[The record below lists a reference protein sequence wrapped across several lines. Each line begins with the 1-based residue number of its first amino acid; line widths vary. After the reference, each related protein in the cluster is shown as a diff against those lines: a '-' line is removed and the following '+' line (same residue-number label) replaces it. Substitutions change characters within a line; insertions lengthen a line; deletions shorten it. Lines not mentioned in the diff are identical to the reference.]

1 MLEGVIYGLII
12 AWILTWFKV
21 DEIFIDALKAFW
33 PNIPLNTNHFYVVCA
48 ILGYISGFIGDLKQK
63 GE

>member
-21 DEIFIDALKAFW
+21 DEIFIDALKAF
-33 PNIPLNTNHFYVVCA
+33 
-48 ILGYISGFIGDLKQK
+48 
-63 GE
+63 

>member
-21 DEIFIDALKAFW
+21 DRIFIDALKTFL
-33 PNIPLNTNHFYVVCA
+33 PNMQLGTEHFYLTCA
-48 ILGYISGFIGDLKQK
+48 ILGCISGLINDLRALK
-63 GE
+63 